1 MDFPSFFS
9 TKNWEILQF
18 RLGQIFCS
26 ANFRKFPPIF
36 PKSTGLGLLIYIIA
50 TGGQIRSE
58 NSALKVKNTKNS
70 TKNGGNQNIRENCP
84 ISPWTNFPHCGS
96 KTTFLVKNHPS

>member
-1 MDFPSFFS
+1 MDF
-9 TKNWEILQF
+9 QF

-26 ANFRKFPPIF
+26 ANFRWDSPIF
-36 PKSTGLGLLIYIIA
+36 PKSTGLGLLIHSIV

-58 NSALKVKNTKNS
+58 NSALKVKNTNRV
-70 TKNGGNQNIRENCP
+70 NQNLRENCP

-96 KTTFLVKNHPS
+96 KTTFLIKKHPS